1 MGNAFLWKWG
11 CRSFKAD
18 RNKLFAIN
26 KRQIDNHTLMLYMLY
41 SYISVVCTYHCTGVF
56 KNIFF
61 FTPGSLQVGRV
72 EDHRMMFTWHLYLL
86 QSYIQAVLYICIADY
101 MMSFTLYTLISECI
115 FSILFC
121 IHFLKFWQGEFVLQS
136 QVLQLIIISLF
147 LWPWCVTQGWHWKK
161 KLGASHSQG
170 LKCY

>member
-41 SYISVVCTYHCTGVF
+41 SYMSVVCTYHCTGVF
-56 KNIFF
+56 KNVFF

-86 QSYIQAVLYICIADY
+86 QSYIQAVLYICITDY
-101 MMSFTLYTLISECI
+101 MMSFTLYTLIRMY
-115 FSILFC
+115 ILHSVLYTFPKVLAGRIC
-121 IHFLKFWQGEFVLQS
+121 FTITGSSVDYHFLYSRDLDVWLRDDIERRN
-136 QVLQLIIISLF
+136 
-147 LWPWCVTQGWHWKK
+147 
-161 KLGASHSQG
+161 
-170 LKCY
+170 